1 MDGPLLQER
10 RLAPDQS
17 SSLGLEKTFSALRA
31 WLRKEGGGQTEHDGG
46 DQPAQA
52 QIIQGQ
58 ALHRGM
64 ATPLAVRVH
73 STLVSRAPMA
83 APRLMRSGRWGASR
97 EMKISTSVGD
107 R

>member
-31 WLRKEGGGQTEHDGG
+31 WLRSREAARPNTAGG

-52 QIIQGQ
+52 QIVQGQ
-58 ALHRGM
+58 ALHQGNGH
-64 ATPLAVRVH
+64 AVGGEGTQYAGQQGADGGGAAADAVRQ
-73 STLVSRAPMA
+73 M
-83 APRLMRSGRWGASR
+83 GRQQGR
-97 EMKISTSVGD
+97 
-107 R
+107 